1 MARNECHRRLRE
13 RASSAPLDEADEMT
27 DDAPEVGASAEKE
40 ELRALVQAALA
51 GLNPGEREI
60 IELNLRHELDG
71 ADLAATLGVS
81 RNQAHALASR
91 ARSQF
96 ETSLGTLLVARS
108 APRACPDLT
117 AMLSGWDG
125 RLTVLVRKRV
135 NRHIEGCATC
145 AELRRQELNPAML
158 LTVLPVVLLP
168 SSLRQ
173 QVLRLVADSSPD
185 AADYRAWVIER
196 ADPFER
202 SGFPRPLDVPAPGR
216 RLASYA
222 LMGAAAVALLA
233 LLGGGAVF
241 AADMMHHSGG
251 PPASPSATPDGTA
264 LAAGATPS
272 ATAASSAAHR
282 AKAAISPSATPSVSV
297 SAITASPTPS
307 RRPSVSPS
315 PRPSPTK
322 SSASPTP
329 TPPPG
334 TLSASPA
341 TVRLVPSAVGGP
353 YSGAFTLA
361 ASGGPVKYQITD
373 PAAGLVVSPSSGSL
387 ASGRTVTVTVT
398 APAAAGLA
406 YLTDLTVN
414 PGGLTVVVLYPPRG

>member
-1 MARNECHRRLRE
+1 MQDRDIVAAIVAGEPAGLAAAYGRYARALHAYCHALLGEPADAADAVQDTFIIAAAKLGGLRDPDRLRPWLYAVARNECHRRLRE
-13 RASSAPLDEADEMT
+13 RASSAPLDGADEMT

-202 SGFPRPLDVPAPGR
+202 SGFPRTLDVPAPGR
-216 RLASYA
+216 
-222 LMGAAAVALLA
+222 G
-233 LLGGGAVF
+233 
-241 AADMMHHSGG
+241 
-251 PPASPSATPDGTA
+251 
-264 LAAGATPS
+264 
-272 ATAASSAAHR
+272 
-282 AKAAISPSATPSVSV
+282 
-297 SAITASPTPS
+297 
-307 RRPSVSPS
+307 RPVMP
-315 PRPSPTK
+315 
-322 SSASPTP
+322 
-329 TPPPG
+329 
-334 TLSASPA
+334 
-341 TVRLVPSAVGGP
+341 
-353 YSGAFTLA
+353 
-361 ASGGPVKYQITD
+361 
-373 PAAGLVVSPSSGSL
+373 
-387 ASGRTVTVTVT
+387 
-398 APAAAGLA
+398 
-406 YLTDLTVN
+406 
-414 PGGLTVVVLYPPRG
+414 